1 MALKDVVSGHG
12 GDGEMDV
19 VIWVDSSNF
28 GNSTIL

>member
-19 VIWVDSSNF
+19 VNSVDSSNF
-28 GNSTIL
+28 GDSMIL